1 MINYTTPT
9 YPIIVEGKDLT
20 GQDVW
25 VTFKQGEIKLNKKGA
40 DLTITTETH
49 DQVTDTIITTTFSQR
64 ETAMFDP
71 GMRVKLM
78 VNYINDQG
86 VRDATNK
93 ATIEVFENLLDREIA
108 YGDANGD

>member
-9 YPIIVEGKDLT
+9 YPITVEDKDLT
-20 GQDVW
+20 GQDVY
-25 VTFKQGEIKLNKKGA
+25 VTFEQMGKKLTKSGA

-49 DQVTDTIITTTFSQR
+49 DQVTDTIITTTFTQE

-71 GMRVKLM
+71 GTRVKLQ
-78 VNYINDQG
+78 VNFINSEG

-93 ATIEVFENLLDREIA
+93 ATIEVFSNLLDKVIA
-108 YGDANGD
+108 YGDPS